1 MLVFIPTVPFPIVF
15 KGLVVST
22 IDTTPVENGRRV
34 QFNDLPNGRSDDTD
48 AVFLKNIQAGYEIE
62 IGFGFFKPPVLV
74 YRAEQIKP
82 EDIAK
87 NVDKPPFCSACMASH
102 LQ

>member
-62 IGFGFFKPPVLV
+62 IGFGFLKPPVLV